1 MGAMHKIKQCS
12 PMNTSV
18 LGTIGS
24 ACIIQLHVL
33 SKYGPN
39 QIVTAWT
46 LIVLYELLTP
56 PLLLA

>member
-12 PMNTSV
+12 PMNISV

-24 ACIIQLHVL
+24 ACIIQLL
-33 SKYGPN
+33 SKYEPN